1 METNTNTTNDTAG
14 IRAIDA
20 TQQAALLCP
29 LPAEAVSPH
38 PTKKFL
44 STIKS
49 IYVTERLNEV
59 FGTGAWRIETEIVE
73 KQERMVVVKLKFS
86 IPDYGIYY
94 ECYGGNDN
102 SDLGDAYKGATT
114 DAITKVASWLG
125 IGSDVFKGKYSNGQA
140 PAAQSARTAQPAA
153 NNTPASKPAA
163 TPAPA
168 AAPARKRITMEQL
181 DDAIICD
188 QLMKWMYNFLTT
200 TGYAADFDPGA
211 RLLKSCDADAEVV
224 ERFSALFESYR
235 QARKNAK

>member
-1 METNTNTTNDTAG
+1 METNTTTTG
-14 IRAIDA
+14 IRTIDA
-20 TQQAALLCP
+20 TQRAALLRP

-59 FGTGAWRIETEIVE
+59 FGTGAWRIETENVD
-73 KQERMVVVKLKFS
+73 KQDRMVVVKLKFS

-102 SDLGDAYKGATT
+102 PDLGDAYKGATT

-140 PAAQSARTAQPAA
+140 PAAQSAGTAA
-153 NNTPASKPAA
+153 PAA

-168 AAPARKRITMEQL
+168 SQSAPVAPKKQITADML
-181 DDAIICD
+181 NDPVLRD
-188 QLMKWMYNFLTT
+188 QFMRWAYKGSTTIKDPTKFDVIAFLRRT
-200 TGYAADFDPGA
+200 Y
-211 RLLKSCDADAEVV
+211 DADDTTAVV
-224 ERFSALFESYR
+224 F
-235 QARKNAK
+235 AKFYDEYLNSKQQKR